1 MDDVKKRDRRSLL
14 IALVITAI
22 AALIFIVAIY
32 MGAGMQPQ

>member
-1 MDDVKKRDRRSLL
+1 MVDVKKRDKRNLL

-22 AALIFIVAIY
+22 AVMMFAIAIY